1 MQCTRGG
8 LSTAAGEHRHSC
20 PFEVHLRCAFQAD
33 SRELWARRCR
43 PVMCSEAGP
52 GRSAPA
58 SRRWCFS
65 TVLLVLSGVRTNRWK
80 KGFKFT
86 SLTGL
91 QMSALNADTQECDH
105 FVQNSGYSRIQGTC
119 IGCVTM
125 RLGQYRATTKFSRF
139 GSRIPNWVRFP

>member
-91 QMSALNADTQECDH
+91 SGLPRSVRSVCG
-105 FVQNSGYSRIQGTC
+105 FVFWSFLVCGASGGLGTATGC
-119 IGCVTM
+119 RGCVSVVF
-125 RLGQYRATTKFSRF
+125 RRF
-139 GSRIPNWVRFP
+139 VCFDFRDCRVP

>member
-91 QMSALNADTQECDH
+91 LNGNLTQFGMRDPNREN
-105 FVQNSGYSRIQGTC
+105 FVVAQYWPKLIVTYPIQ
-119 IGCVTM
+119 VPWM
-125 RLGQYRATTKFSRF
+125 RLYPPFCTK
-139 GSRIPNWVRFP
+139 

>member
-91 QMSALNADTQECDH
+91 LYGLRLALGIQCTERRIVLYPSVYCNTVTVPLYTFAVRSRGAGDH
-105 FVQNSGYSRIQGTC
+105 TPYDR
-119 IGCVTM
+119 
-125 RLGQYRATTKFSRF
+125 
-139 GSRIPNWVRFP
+139 